1 MNFIINSLK
10 NISQR
15 FLTSATA
22 MDNIPKFVGLDNEK
36 TINFLKLGE
45 AKPNIQLKKVM
56 TIPEEKWKHFLNLF
70 VKSGTKERLFS
81 AITEMLWIE
90 FLNF

>member
-36 TINFLKLGE
+36 TINF
-45 AKPNIQLKKVM
+45 
-56 TIPEEKWKHFLNLF
+56 
-70 VKSGTKERLFS
+70 
-81 AITEMLWIE
+81 
-90 FLNF
+90 